1 VTSLRFQ
8 QSIRIIKNGIRAAL
22 WKWAVSFAGK
32 IFGGTNFLRYYF
44 MVDKNFSY
52 IDSNK
57 ARFLDELQTFLKIPS
72 VSADSKYKND
82 LLNCAKWLTNHLQGL
97 GLEAKVVETKGHP
110 IVRAFGKGTSGKRL
124 LIYGHYDVQPPDPID
139 KWSSPPFT
147 PTIRDGFIYAR
158 GSTDDK
164 GQLFA
169 HVKAVETLLKTTGK
183 LPCDVIFLVEGEE
196 ECGGNALE
204 GYITKEKENL
214 ACDAVVISDTSMYDE
229 KTPAITYGLRG
240 IVAME
245 IRVKTA
251 AADLHS
257 GVYGGAVA
265 NANTALAHIIA
276 NCIGLD
282 GQIKIKGFY
291 DQIRPLEEWE
301 KKNFKKLA
309 FDDKTLLRETGAK
322 RTFGESDRPTLEKLW
337 ARSSLDVNG
346 MFGGYTGEGMK
357 TVIPHRATAKITIRL
372 VPDQNPLIMADNV
385 AKYVKSVC
393 PDFADVEVVGPL
405 SSAEPVIF
413 DVNDKMIQAGMNALK
428 AGFGAEPVFIRSG
441 GSIPVVNT
449 FWKEL
454 RKPVI
459 LMGFGLDSDG
469 AHSTNEKFKIDN
481 FINGIRTSTCLLA
494 GA

>member
-1 VTSLRFQ
+1 MDGKV
-8 QSIRIIKNGIRAAL
+8 
-22 WKWAVSFAGK
+22 FA
-32 IFGGTNFLRYYF
+32 F
-44 MVDKNFSY
+44 

-57 ARFLDELQTFLKIPS
+57 ARFLDELQAFLKIPS
-72 VSADSKYKND
+72 VSADSKYKED
-82 LLNCAKWLTNHLQGL
+82 LLNCAKWLTNHLRSIGL
-97 GLEAKVVETKGHP
+97 DAKLIETKGHP
-110 IVRAFGKGTSGKRL
+110 IVRAFGKGSSGKSL
-124 LIYGHYDVQPPDPID
+124 LIYGHYDVQPADPVD
-139 KWSSPPFT
+139 KWASPPFA
-147 PTIRDGFIYAR
+147 PTVRDGFIYAR
-158 GSTDDK
+158 GATDDK

-169 HVKAVETLLKTTGK
+169 HVKAVESLLKTTGK
-183 LPCDVIFLVEGEE
+183 LPCDIIFLVEGEE

-204 GYITKEKENL
+204 EYIKKESACGGL

-245 IRVKTA
+245 IRVRTA

-265 NANTALAHIIA
+265 NANTALAHIISK
-276 NCIGLD
+276 CIGLD
-282 GQIKIKGFY
+282 GQIKIAGFY
-291 DQIRPLEEWE
+291 DQIRPLEDWE
-301 KKNFKKLA
+301 KKNFEKLA
-309 FDDKTLLRETGAK
+309 FSDKTFLMETGAK
-322 RTFGESDRPTLEKLW
+322 RTFGEPDRPTLERLW
-337 ARSSLDVNG
+337 ARSALDVNG

-372 VPDQNPLIMADNV
+372 VPDQNPAKMADNV
-385 AKYVKSVC
+385 AKFVKSVC
-393 PDFADVEVVGPL
+393 PDFAEVEVAGPL
-405 SSAEPVIF
+405 SAAEPVIF
-413 DVNDKMIQAGMNALK
+413 DVKDKMIQAGMLALK
-428 AGFGAEPVFIRSG
+428 AGFGSDPVFIRSG

-481 FINGIRTSTCLLA
+481 FINGIKASVSLLTSS
-494 GA
+494 